1 MKKLIFIFTVF
12 LFISCESDDLTDDSN
27 NGSNSNTG
35 VSDSGDD
42 TNNGSDSGDDTNN
55 GSDLDNSVLV
65 KTITTT
71 TDDGDYSSVITEE
84 YFYEDNKIERKLQY
98 SSEYNNSDDV
108 YYTTYY
114 TYANNKISNVKIY
127 DFDNDLVEEFVFDYD
142 SNGNLSSYTEEYFEY
157 SEISSY
163 SFTYD
168 GNYILSCE
176 TESYYGN
183 DYNDYNKYTT
193 NSNGDITFAEN
204 IQLCNFSAQRSTG
217 EDASTA
223 NVEYDS
229 NPSPFKNIEGNNFL
243 ITTDASIFT
252 YADLYG
258 YYNNVTKIERSYF
271 DESYST
277 ELKFDYNSDNYP
289 RNVQI
294 FEDGELYESV
304 NIEYY

>member
-1 MKKLIFIFTVF
+1 MKKLIFIFIV
-12 LFISCESDDLTDDSN
+12 LVFISCESEDSADDSN
-27 NGSNSNTG
+27 NSSNS
-35 VSDSGDD
+35 DS
-42 TNNGSDSGDDTNN
+42 
-55 GSDLDNSVLV
+55 SVLV

-71 TDDGDYSSVITEE
+71 TNDGDYSNVITEE
-84 YFYEDNKIERKLQY
+84 YFYEGNKIERKLQY
-98 SSEYNNSDDV
+98 SSDYNNSDDV

-127 DFDNDLVEEFVFDYD
+127 DYDNDLVEEIVFDYD
-142 SNGNLSSYTEEYFEY
+142 SNGNLSSYTDEYFEY
-157 SEISSY
+157 SEISY

-168 GNYILSCE
+168 GNYIMICE
-176 TESYYGN
+176 TESYYDN
-183 DYNDYNKYTT
+183 ISYDYAKYTT
-193 NSNGDITFAEN
+193 NSNGDITFAETV
-204 IQLCNFSAQRSTG
+204 QSCGFSAQRSTG

-243 ITTDASIFT
+243 ITNDADIFT

-258 YYNNVTKIERSYF
+258 YYNNVTKVEWSYF

-294 FEDGELYESV
+294 FGDGELYESV

>member
-1 MKKLIFIFTVF
+1 MKKLIFLFTA
-12 LFISCESDDLTDDSN
+12 LIFISCESEDSADDSN
-27 NGSNSNTG
+27 NSSNS
-35 VSDSGDD
+35 D
-42 TNNGSDSGDDTNN
+42 NN
-55 GSDLDNSVLV
+55 VLV

-71 TDDGDYSSVITEE
+71 TNDGDYSTVITEE
-84 YFYEDNKIERKLQY
+84 YFYEDNKIERMLQY
-98 SSEYNNSDDV
+98 RSDYNNSDDV

-114 TYANNKISNVKIY
+114 TYANNKISNVKEY
-127 DFDNDLVEEFVFDYD
+127 DSDNDLEKEYVFEYD
-142 SNGNLSSYTEEYFEY
+142 SNGNLASYSEEWFYSSYYEDKTTH
-157 SEISSY
+157 
-163 SFTYD
+163 SFSYD
-168 GNYILSCE
+168 GNYILGCI
-176 TESYYGN
+176 TESYYDN
-183 DYNDYNKYTT
+183 IYYDYTKYTT
-193 NSNGDITFAEN
+193 NSNGDITFAETV
-204 IQLCNFSAQRSTG
+204 QSCGFSAQRSTG

-258 YYNNVTKIERSYF
+258 YYNNITKVEWSYF

>member
-1 MKKLIFIFTVF
+1 MNKTKNMKKSIF
-12 LFISCESDDLTDDSN
+12 LFTALLFFSCESEDAAGDSTDNSN
-27 NGSNSNTG
+27 NSSNS
-35 VSDSGDD
+35 
-42 TNNGSDSGDDTNN
+42 
-55 GSDLDNSVLV
+55 DNSALV
-65 KTITTT
+65 KTVTTT
-71 TDDGDYSSVITEE
+71 TSDGDYSSVITEE
-84 YFYEDNKIERKLQY
+84 YFYEGNKIERKLHY
-98 SSEYNNSDDV
+98 SSDYNNSDDV

-114 TYANNKISNVKIY
+114 TYANNKISNVKRY
-127 DFDNDLVEEFVFDYD
+127 DSDNDLEKEYVFDYD
-142 SNGNLSSYTEEYFEY
+142 SNGNLVSYSEEYFEY

-176 TESYYGN
+176 TESYYDN
-183 DYNDYNKYTT
+183 TYYDYTKYTT
-193 NSNGDITFAEN
+193 NSNGDITFAETV
-204 IQLCNFSAQRSTG
+204 QSCGFSAQRSTG

-223 NVEYDS
+223 NVEYDT
-229 NPSPFKNIEGNNFL
+229 NPSPFKNIVGNNFL

-258 YYNNVTKIERSYF
+258 YHNNVTKATRSDY

-277 ELKFDYNSDNYP
+277 EFTYDYNSDNYP

-294 FEDGELYESV
+294 FEDGEVYESV

>member
-1 MKKLIFIFTVF
+1 MKKLIFIFTV
-12 LFISCESDDLTDDSN
+12 LVFISCESEDSADDSN
-27 NGSNSNTG
+27 NSSNS
-35 VSDSGDD
+35 DS
-42 TNNGSDSGDDTNN
+42 
-55 GSDLDNSVLV
+55 SVLV

-71 TDDGDYSSVITEE
+71 TNDGDYSNVITEE
-84 YFYEDNKIERKLQY
+84 YFYEGNKIERKLQY
-98 SSEYNNSDDV
+98 SSDYNNSDDV

-127 DFDNDLVEEFVFDYD
+127 DYDNDLVEEIVFDYD
-142 SNGNLSSYTEEYFEY
+142 SNGNLSSYTDEYFEY
-157 SEISSY
+157 SEISY

-168 GNYILSCE
+168 GNYIMICE
-176 TESYYGN
+176 TESYYDN
-183 DYNDYNKYTT
+183 ISYDYAKYTT
-193 NSNGDITFAEN
+193 NSNGDITFAETV
-204 IQLCNFSAQRSTG
+204 QSCGFSAQRSTG

-243 ITTDASIFT
+243 ITTDADIFT

-258 YYNNVTKIERSYF
+258 YYNNVTKVEWSYF

-294 FEDGELYESV
+294 FGDGELYESV

>member
-1 MKKLIFIFTVF
+1 MKKLIFLFTA
-12 LFISCESDDLTDDSN
+12 LIFISCESEDSADDSN
-27 NGSNSNTG
+27 NSSNS
-35 VSDSGDD
+35 
-42 TNNGSDSGDDTNN
+42 
-55 GSDLDNSVLV
+55 DNSALV
-65 KTITTT
+65 KTVTTT
-71 TDDGDYSSVITEE
+71 TSDGDYSSVITEE
-84 YFYEDNKIERKLQY
+84 YFYEGNKIERKLQY
-98 SSEYNNSDDV
+98 SSDYNNSDDV

-157 SEISSY
+157 SGISSY

-168 GNYILSCE
+168 GNYIMSCE
-176 TESYYGN
+176 TESYYDN
-183 DYNDYNKYTT
+183 ISYDYTKYTT
-193 NSNGDITFAEN
+193 NSNGDITFAETV
-204 IQLCNFSAQRSTG
+204 QSCGFSAQRSTG
-217 EDASTA
+217 EDANTA
-223 NVEYDS
+223 NIEYDS

-258 YYNNVTKIERSYF
+258 YYNNVTKVEWSYF

-294 FEDGELYESV
+294 FADGELYESV